1 MLSVRHL
8 RYLGPYKKPEERI
21 CPVCKLEMEDEYHFC
36 MPRLPEKKKKKF
48 YSITRKMS
56 PNEISMFLIN
66 PLTRNMKP
74 KN

>member
-36 MPRLPEKKKKKF
+36 MPRLPEKKKKNVLF
-48 YSITRKMS
+48 NNS
-56 PNEISMFLIN
+56 
-66 PLTRNMKP
+66 
-74 KN
+74 KNVTK